1 MTESERERGRIM
13 TLWQGPPEKGK
24 TLAAAGDKF
33 AFSLGSQYKVC
44 INMFMQGESGMG
56 LKTACRG
63 YLLRILFLFLWFEKD
78 MGESRT
84 ESYNSYKAKLTGK
97 GNP

>member
-1 MTESERERGRIM
+1 M

-63 YLLRILFLFLWFEKD
+63 IPTAYIIPIFMVWKGHERIED
-78 MGESRT
+78 
-84 ESYNSYKAKLTGK
+84 
-97 GNP
+97 